1 MKKVISAVFAF
12 ILAASFA
19 GGAAMANDA
28 ERVVITAEYDSDGV
42 LAGVK
47 MTTTQ
52 LDLED
57 VRDVYAKD
65 PNNRVYLWDG
75 ESGRIIC
82 ASAKGADEVT
92 EPEKDV
98 ILIDYY
104 DATIATVGGDRYYEA
119 VLYEYSDTEAKLVI
133 YQKYPDEE
141 EVETGTYIVP
151 YEAVERCRKLIEE
164 NELAKWNDTYP
175 SMPLMGAETVCGF
188 LGADG
193 VFVRVSTD
201 AMPEN
206 GKSVLHDIGA
216 VMTGYAKDEYRK

>member
-12 ILAASFA
+12 ILTASFA

-28 ERVVITAEYDSDGV
+28 GRVMITAKYDADGV
-42 LAGVK
+42 LTGVNTAK
-47 MTTTQ
+47 TQ
-52 LDLED
+52 LALDE
-57 VRDVYAKD
+57 VRNVYAQD
-65 PNNRVYLWDG
+65 PNSRVYLWYG

-82 ASAKGADEVT
+82 AKGEDNVA
-92 EPEKDV
+92 EPDRKDV

-133 YQKYPDEE
+133 YQKDPEE
-141 EVETGTYIVP
+141 EEERTDTYIVP
-151 YEAVERCRKLIEE
+151 YEAVERCLKLIEE
-164 NELAKWNDTYP
+164 NKLATWNDTYP

-188 LGADG
+188 RGADG

-201 AMPEN
+201 AMPED
-206 GKSVLHDIGA
+206 GKGVLHSIGS
-216 VMTGYAKDEYRK
+216 VMSGYAKDEYKR